1 MKIEGLKAREQ
12 AVLTAVIHHY
22 ILSAKPVGSRV
33 IAKKYDL
40 GCSPATIRNVMAD
53 LEEMGYLTH
62 PHTSAGR
69 IPTSEGYQ
77 LYVTQL
83 MRVESLQKSIK
94 KTIRENVDTLDKN
107 IDFLLN
113 KTSEILGNVSKQLG
127 VVIGPSLDDAVFEKI
142 SLLSVTTERILVV
155 LSLKSGIIKSIVVEI
170 KSSLSQ
176 SELDQTADVLNSR
189 LSGLTVKAIRETISE
204 RLQDISYGSSDIIR
218 LFVDSA
224 DKFFHFDE
232 KKIFVGGA
240 RNIVEQPEFQPQEKV
255 RSVIELIENKD
266 VIVHLLKEVSDKPGI
281 FIKIGDDSQPDL
293 SKAFS
298 IVSTQFSIG
307 DQEGT
312 LGVIGPI
319 RMWYPK
325 MVPLVNYTAEVINQ
339 VLK

>member
-1 MKIEGLKAREQ
+1 
-12 AVLTAVIHHY
+12 VIHYY
-22 ILSAKPVGSRV
+22 ILTAKPVGSRV

-53 LEEMGYLTH
+53 LEDMGYLTH

-69 IPTSEGYQ
+69 IPTSEGYE

-83 MRVESLQKSIK
+83 MRVENLHKSVK
-94 KTIRENVDTLDKN
+94 QTIRDNVDTLDKN
-107 IDFLLN
+107 TDFLLN
-113 KTSEILGNVSKQLG
+113 KTSEILGSVSKQLG
-127 VVIGPSLDDAVFEKI
+127 VVIGPSLDNAVFEKI
-142 SLLSVTTERILVV
+142 SLLSVTTDRILVV
-155 LSLKSGIIKSIVVEI
+155 LSLKSGIIKSIVVELQ
-170 KSSLSQ
+170 SSLSQ
-176 SELDQTADVLNSR
+176 SELDKTAEALNSR
-189 LSGLTVKAIRETISE
+189 LSGLTVKSIKQTISK
-204 RLQDISYGSSDIIR
+204 RLKDISHASSDIIR

-240 RNIVEQPEFQPQEKV
+240 KNIVGQPEFQPHEKV

-266 VIVHLLKEVSDKPGI
+266 VIVHLLKEASDTKGI
-281 FIKIGDDSQPDL
+281 SIKIGDDSQPDL